1 MNKFK
6 LSKIYLE
13 NYKLFE
19 KREIEFDKA
28 NLIVLDGPNGYG
40 KTSVFEA
47 IEYLLTG
54 NIKRAEQ
61 CPEVSGK
68 LGYDTHFL
76 AKDKDKKVIISG
88 ELWSDNDFLKIERS
102 IDVQNISGLQNN
114 PKNLKNITQT
124 KIWFNNEIEYDGS
137 AKEADAII
145 NEHFGGNLIEYYDNF
160 YYISQEDRL
169 KFLMSPES
177 KRMEQINSLFSID
190 DEMREYAHIT
200 IFRNKLSKK
209 ITKLKKDNKDQRK
222 KYEDY
227 KKEMADKKQGNK
239 EYKDIFKKCEKK
251 PYWNESI
258 VKIKEK
264 EKLQEIL
271 VELKNAAML
280 SRNKEM
286 FAVNLDN
293 SQFESYTND
302 TELLEKLLIYS
313 TLNTDLENEQQ
324 IFNRFEKLIELPT
337 KEESEE
343 VDVEKI
349 KYGELKASLG
359 IDVDIESIIQLQDE
373 ILKARKNQNTYN
385 KSLERL
391 QNAREN
397 LSKSLLQ
404 WKSDGGTDIGET
416 ICPYC
421 GTDFKV
427 RQQYEDAVAEAK
439 KTLEECND
447 IETEKIKEYLVDLQK
462 EFDEKFN
469 GAIKEFLNRYSYM
482 KNEMVKEILKNTS
495 AFQLRYF
502 KFREFL
508 KKQQIDLEKFKLSL
522 VDEKSWESE
531 VYRFVEMVKNNYIK
545 ALSEEYLMAQ
555 KEYDFWGIYASVF
568 NRDINSIDYISPE
581 DEKEKRLY
589 LEEQYQL
596 QEYEKIKQMEEALFK
611 SEKVVDNLED
621 LKGKV
626 ESVLTIYKEKIGE
639 YQKRVIGEIQIPFYI
654 YAGRVLQYYQ
664 GGLGIFIK
672 CDTKDEKL
680 ESIRLLSSKQSDH
693 DVLYTLSS
701 GQLTGIIIA
710 FTLTLNRIYGE
721 DNFSCIL
728 IDDPV
733 QTMDD
738 LNIASLVE
746 LLRNEFKEYQLII
759 STHEEDFS
767 RFIRY
772 KYKMCN
778 MRVKRYSLNE

>member
-28 NLIVLDGPNGYG
+28 NLVVLDGPNGYG

-47 IEYLLTG
+47 VEYLLTG

-76 AKDKDKKVIISG
+76 AKDKNKKVIISG
-88 ELWSDNDFLKIERS
+88 ELWSDNDFLKIERC
-102 IDVQNISGLQNN
+102 IDVQNISGLGNN

-145 NEHFGGNLIEYYDNF
+145 NAHFGRNLIEYYDNF
-160 YYISQEDRL
+160 YYVSQEDRL
-169 KFLMSPES
+169 KFLMAPES
-177 KRMEQINSLFSID
+177 KRMEQINSLFNID
-190 DEMREYAHIT
+190 DEMREYTQIT
-200 IFRNKLSKK
+200 TFRNKLSKK
-209 ITKLKKDNKDQRK
+209 ITKLKKENKDQRK

-227 KKEMADKKQGNK
+227 KKEMVDKKLGNN

-251 PYWNESI
+251 PYWNEPI

-264 EKLQEIL
+264 EKLEEIL
-271 VELKNAAML
+271 CELKNAAML

-302 TELLEKLLIYS
+302 AEFLKKLLICN
-313 TLNTDLENEQQ
+313 TLNTDLENEQR
-324 IFNRFEKLIELPT
+324 IFNRFEKLIKLPT
-337 KEESEE
+337 KEECEE
-343 VDVEKI
+343 IDVEKI
-349 KYGELKASLG
+349 KYGELKASLE

-373 ILKARKNQNTYN
+373 ISKARKNQNTYN

-397 LSKSLLQ
+397 LRKSSLQ
-404 WKSDGGTDIGET
+404 WKNDGGTDIGET

-421 GTDFKV
+421 GTDFKIKQ
-427 RQQYEDAVAEAK
+427 RYDDAVAEAK
-439 KTLEECND
+439 ITLEECND
-447 IETEKIKEYLVDLQK
+447 IETEKIKGYLVDLQK
-462 EFDEKFN
+462 EFDEKFST
-469 GAIKEFLNRYSYM
+469 AIKEFLSQHSYM
-482 KNEMVKEILKNTS
+482 NNEIVKEILKDTS
-495 AFQLRYF
+495 AFQPKYF
-502 KFREFL
+502 KFRDFL
-508 KKQQIDLEKFKLSL
+508 KKQQIDLGKFRLTLK
-522 VDEKSWESE
+522 DENSWESE
-531 VYRFVEMVKNNYIK
+531 VYRFGELVKNNYIK
-545 ALSEEYLMAQ
+545 PLSEEYLIIQ
-555 KEYDFWGIYASVF
+555 KEYDFLGIYVSIF
-568 NRDINSIDYISPE
+568 NRDINSIDYISVE

-596 QEYEKIKQMEEALFK
+596 QEYEKIKQMEDTLLK
-611 SEKVVDNLED
+611 SEKVVDNLDD
-621 LKGKV
+621 LKRKV
-626 ESVLTIYKEKIGE
+626 ESVLKIYKEKIGE
-639 YQKRVIGEIQIPFYI
+639 YQKQIIGEIQIPFYI
-654 YAGRVLQYYQ
+654 YTGRVLQYYQ

-680 ESIRLLSSKQSDH
+680 ETIRLLSSTQSDH

-710 FTLTLNRIYGE
+710 LVLTLNRIYGE

-772 KYKMCN
+772 KYKICN

>member
-1 MNKFK
+1 MNKFR
-6 LSKIYLE
+6 LSKICLE

-19 KREIEFDKA
+19 KKEIEFDKA
-28 NLIVLDGPNGYG
+28 NLVVLDGPNGYG

-47 IEYLLTG
+47 VEYLLTG

-68 LGYDTHFL
+68 LGYETHFL

-88 ELWSDNDFLKIERS
+88 ELCSNNDFLKIERS

-124 KIWFNNEIEYDGS
+124 KIWFNDEIEYDGS

-145 NEHFGGNLIEYYDNF
+145 NAHLGGNLIEYYDSF
-160 YYISQEDRL
+160 YYVSQEDRL
-169 KFLMSPES
+169 KFLMSSEP

-190 DEMREYAHIT
+190 DEMREYSKFT
-200 IFRNKLSKK
+200 IFKNKLSKK
-209 ITKLKKDNKDQRK
+209 IIKLKKENKEQRK

-227 KKEMADKKQGNK
+227 KKEAIDKKISNR
-239 EYKDIFKKCEKK
+239 EYKDIVKKCEKK
-251 PYWNESI
+251 PYWNEPI
-258 VKIKEK
+258 VKIKER
-264 EKLQEIL
+264 EKLEEIL
-271 VELKNAAML
+271 VELGKVAML

-286 FAVNLDN
+286 FAVDLDN
-293 SQFESYTND
+293 SQFESYTKD
-302 TELLEKLLIYS
+302 TELLKKLLVCN
-313 TLNTDLENEQQ
+313 TLNIDLENKQK
-324 IFNRFEKLIELPT
+324 ILNRFEKLIELPT
-337 KEESEE
+337 KEGCEE
-343 VDVEKI
+343 IDVEKI
-349 KYGELKASLG
+349 NYRDLNVILE
-359 IDVDIESIIQLQDE
+359 IDVDIDTIVQLQDK
-373 ILKARKNQNTYN
+373 ILRARKNQNTYN

-397 LSKSLLQ
+397 LGKSVLQ

-427 RQQYEDAVAEAK
+427 KQQYEDAVAEAK

-462 EFDEKFN
+462 EFDEKFS
-469 GAIKEFLNRYSYM
+469 GAIKEFLNKHSYM
-482 KNEMVKEILKNTS
+482 KNEMVKGILKNTS

-502 KFREFL
+502 KFRDFL
-508 KKQQIDLEKFKLSL
+508 KKHLIDLEKFKLL
-522 VDEKSWESE
+522 LIDEKSWEKE

-545 ALSEEYLMAQ
+545 PLSEEYLMIQ

-568 NRDINSIDYISPE
+568 NRDINSIDYISTE

-596 QEYEKIKQMEEALFK
+596 QEYEKIKQMEEDLFK
-611 SEKVVDNLED
+611 SEKVVDNLDD
-621 LKGKV
+621 LKRKV

-639 YQKRVIGEIQIPFYI
+639 YQKKVIGEIQIPFYI
-654 YAGRVLQYYQ
+654 YTGRVLQYYQ

-680 ESIRLLSSKQSDH
+680 ESIRLLSSKQTDH

-772 KYKMCN
+772 KYKKYN
-778 MRVKRYSLNE
+778 MRVKRFSLNE